1 MTENRTDWSP
11 YLLDPAGSIAFRS
24 DVAVTV
30 GVKATQPA
38 LVEKALHQRC
48 ASKRVRGE
56 WFDLGEQDLKGF
68 TAAVEGEHVPR

>member
-11 YLLDPAGSIAFRS
+11 YLLDPAGSLAFRS
-24 DVAVTV
+24 DVAV

-38 LVEKALHQRC
+38 LVEKALYQRY

-56 WFDLGEQDLKGF
+56 WFDLGEQDLKAF
-68 TAAVEGEHVPR
+68 TAAVEEVHVPG